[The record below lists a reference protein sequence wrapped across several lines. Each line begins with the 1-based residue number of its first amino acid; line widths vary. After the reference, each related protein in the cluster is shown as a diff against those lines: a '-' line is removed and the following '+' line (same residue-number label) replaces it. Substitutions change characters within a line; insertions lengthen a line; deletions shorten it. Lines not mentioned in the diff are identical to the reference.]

1 MESRKINF
9 EPEGMITTFDC
20 INVMDVISDRA
31 NIERGYF
38 AVVNNLTNP
47 RLRYRMKKEEVIT
60 KVCDILQS
68 ELSDGSFR
76 ISPSDVRD
84 ITINSYGKIRCCQAP
99 TIIKRIGCHIV
110 TEAME
115 LVVNPT
121 LIINAASNVKGR
133 GPHWLHN
140 RIVEDMRTVPHLFN
154 YFYKCDIRQY
164 FDSIDQEIL
173 KMKIRNY
180 VGDSRFL
187 SMLDN
192 FVDLLPS
199 GISKGLRSSQCF
211 SNIYLSDV
219 HKLMVKECFGYF
231 SEDEW
236 RPLYYNYCDDTAF
249 AAPDKKSL
257 WRLRDIYVEEC
268 RRIGLDIKPDEAVR
282 PITSGLDIVGYIHY
296 PTHTRLRKRTKQK
309 AARALARV
317 KSRKRRQEIIG
328 SFKGMAAHGDC
339 KHLFNILTHRNIDM
353 RKFSEMGVS
362 YAPADGKKRFPG
374 KVMRL
379 ASIQNKPIEIHD
391 YESDIKTSQG
401 DGRYLV
407 SFRDIQSGEWAKFF
421 TSSEEMKN
429 ILDQISDMEDGF
441 PFETIIQ
448 SEIWDGNKVKYK
460 FT

>member
-1 MESRKINF
+1 
-9 EPEGMITTFDC
+9 MITPYDSRN
-20 INVMDVISDRA
+20 IMNDISDRA

-38 AVVNNLTNP
+38 AVVNNITNP
-47 RLRYRMKKEEVIT
+47 RLRARMKTMEVMC
-60 KVCDILQS
+60 KVCDILQM
-68 ELSDGSFR
+68 ELCNGSFR
-76 ISPSDVRD
+76 IYPFDVRN
-84 ITINSYGKIRCCQAP
+84 ITVNSYGKIRCCQAP
-99 TIIKRIGCHIV
+99 SIIKRIGCHIV
-110 TEAME
+110 TDALEM
-115 LVVNPT
+115 VVNPT
-121 LIINAASNVKGR
+121 LINNAASNVKGR
-133 GPHWLHN
+133 GPHWLHY
-140 RIVEDMRTVPHLFN
+140 RIVEDMKAVPHLFR
-154 YFYKCDIRQY
+154 YYYKCDIRQY
-164 FDSIDQEIL
+164 FDSIDQTIL
-173 KMKIRNY
+173 KQKIRKY
-180 VGDSRFL
+180 VDDPLVL

-219 HKLMVKECFGYF
+219 HKLMVEECFGYI
-231 SEDEW
+231 SGEEW

-257 WRLRDIYVEEC
+257 WRLRDLYVEEC
-268 RRIGLDIKPDEAVR
+268 RKIGLEVKQDEAVR
-282 PITSGLDIVGYIHY
+282 PISSGLDMVGYIHY

-309 AARALARV
+309 AARALAHI

-328 SFKGMAAHGDC
+328 SFKGMACHGDC
-339 KHLFNILTHRNIDM
+339 KNLFYILTHHKINM

-362 YAPADGKKRFPG
+362 YAPIDGKKRFPG

-379 ASIQNKPIEIHD
+379 ASIQNKSIEIHD

-407 SFRDIQSGEWAKFF
+407 SFRDIQTGEWAKFF

>member
-1 MESRKINF
+1 ME
-9 EPEGMITTFDC
+9 E
-20 INVMDVISDRA
+20 ISDRA
-31 NIERGYF
+31 NIERGYL

-47 RLRYRMKKEEVIT
+47 QLRERMKKEEVIT

-76 ISPSDVRD
+76 IYPSDVRD

-110 TEAME
+110 TEAIE
-115 LVVNPT
+115 RIVEPT
-121 LIINAASNVKGR
+121 YVENAGASVKGR
-133 GPHWLHN
+133 GPHWLHY
-140 RIVEDMRTVPHLFN
+140 RIVEDMQAVPYLFR
-154 YFYKCDIRQY
+154 YYYKCDIHKY

-173 KMKIRNY
+173 KRKLREY
-180 VGDSRFL
+180 VSEPL
-187 SMLDN
+187 VLAMLNN
-192 FVDLLPS
+192 FVELLPS
-199 GISKGLRSSQCF
+199 GISKGLRSSQCY

-219 HKLMVKECFGYF
+219 HKRMIVECHGY
-231 SEDEW
+231 EREGVW

-249 AAPDKKSL
+249 AAPDKKTL

-268 RRIGLDIKPDEAVR
+268 RALGLRVKPDEAVR
-282 PITSGLDIVGYIHY
+282 PIESGLDMVGYIHF
-296 PTHTRLRKRTKQK
+296 PTHTRLRKRTKQN
-309 AARALARV
+309 AARKLARV

-339 KHLFNILTHRNIDM
+339 RNLYFILTHHKM
-353 RKFSEMGVS
+353 RKFSEMGVT
-362 YAPADGKKRFPG
+362 YTPADGKKRFPG

-379 ASIQNKPIEIHD
+379 ASIQNKTIEIHD
-391 YESDIKTSQG
+391 YESDISTSQG

-407 SFRDIQSGEWAKFF
+407 SFRDAQTGEWAKFF
-421 TSSEEMKN
+421 TASDEMKN
-429 ILDQISDMEDGF
+429 ILDQVSDMEDGF

-448 SEIWDGNKVKYK
+448 SEVFDGNKVKYK